1 MSKVN
6 LRIRGTFNQVHGVGA
21 KKINAVLKQ
30 KMEIA
35 MDIITDEVHKKAK
48 EYALGVDIP
57 FNIDP
62 NQKKN
67 ISVDS
72 TGNLSS
78 QIFKYIKQRHGLKW
92 ESVITAFPEYSSF
105 VEWGTG
111 IYGSGS
117 PWVVYVKDK
126 TMKFESGGETVFA
139 RRVVKFGGRPVPF
152 MRAARWFMIDNVHKR
167 LRTHMKQLKQTERM
181 TIVSGEVK

>member
-6 LRIRGTFNQVHGVGA
+6 LRIHGTFNQVHGVGA

-72 TGNLSS
+72 TGNLSN

-92 ESVITAFPEYSSF
+92 ESIITAFPEYASF

-111 IYGSGS
+111 EFGPYRTPII
-117 PWVVYVKDK
+117 PTNEEFLHFK
-126 TMKFESGGETVFA
+126 TYDGKWIRTRSVRGQEP
-139 RRVVKFGGRPVPF
+139 KPF
-152 MRAARWFMIDNVHKR
+152 LRGAKWWMIDNVHKR

-181 TIVSGEVK
+181 AIVSGEVK